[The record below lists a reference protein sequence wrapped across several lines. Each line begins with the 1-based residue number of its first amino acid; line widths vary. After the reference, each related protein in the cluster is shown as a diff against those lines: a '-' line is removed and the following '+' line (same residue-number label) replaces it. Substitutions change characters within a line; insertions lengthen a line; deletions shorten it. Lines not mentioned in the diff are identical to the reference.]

1 MCKPREWGH
10 VNNTHNNNLY
20 IYIWH
25 DTDKSL
31 HMWSTTPAGRRSKL
45 QVQLMVPLYA
55 GSSLSQS
62 LSRGLQCPHGM
73 GNLWRSARVLSS
85 PRYECQRFRWRT
97 CAMFV
102 MRKHAYSLL
111 GLRGSSKDIELRMMA
126 IARGFVRSVDDTGLI
141 NVTEHGIYPDRMTSD
156 RAR

>member
-1 MCKPREWGH
+1 
-10 VNNTHNNNLY
+10 
-20 IYIWH
+20 
-25 DTDKSL
+25 
-31 HMWSTTPAGRRSKL
+31 
-45 QVQLMVPLYA
+45 
-55 GSSLSQS
+55 
-62 LSRGLQCPHGM
+62 
-73 GNLWRSARVLSS
+73 
-85 PRYECQRFRWRT
+85 
-97 CAMFV
+97 MFV